1 MAGALGVTG
10 RPWPPVGLVLTPGA
24 GSGRDHPSLVSIEA
38 ELAPVGI
45 AVDRI
50 DFPYRI
56 AGRRAPDRPP
66 VLVQTVRA
74 GVEAMA
80 RRLGAGGDR
89 IALGG
94 RSMGGRMCSMA
105 VAEGQVAAGLVLVS
119 YPLHPPGRPER
130 LRTDH
135 FAAVGVPCLFVSGT
149 RDAFGTPEELVA
161 ATTAIRGPVTH
172 VWIDGGDHG
181 LGGREAEVAAAVR
194 RWLVRTTAPTRRSAR
209 LPGGP
214 GVSSSRGAVT
224 PRRTAVASRA
234 GRPAP
239 RDSRDRPSSG

>member
-1 MAGALGVTG
+1 M
-10 RPWPPVGLVLTPGA
+10 LTPGA
-24 GSGRDHPSLVSIEA
+24 GSGRDHPSLLAVEA
-38 ELAPVGI
+38 SLAPLGI
-45 AVDRI
+45 AVDRV

-66 VLVQTVRA
+66 VLIQTVRSA
-74 GVEAMA
+74 ADALA
-80 RRLGAGGDR
+80 RRLGVDGDR

-105 VAEGQVAAGLVLVS
+105 VAEGQVVAGLVLVS

-135 FAAVGVPCLFVSGT
+135 FAALRVPCLFISGT
-149 RDAFGTPEELVA
+149 RDAFGAPEELVA
-161 ATTAIRGPVTH
+161 ATRAIRGPVTH

-194 RWLVRTTAPTRRSAR
+194 RWLARTTAPTRRSAR

-214 GVSSSRGAVT
+214 GVSPSRGAVT
-224 PRRTAVASRA
+224 PRRTAVASHA
-234 GRPAP
+234 GRPGP
-239 RDSRDRPSSG
+239 RGSRGRPSSG